1 MFRKLV
7 TIVLGVFILLLLG
20 VTPSSGQTYADVITV
35 RVMLDFGDGSAYWQ
49 VADLDDNRSAI
60 FATVQAAERLG
71 FNIEI
76 QWYSFG
82 VFVEDIGDRNPVWP
96 FWWHFLLWNSSQ
108 QDWQLSPLGASDVI
122 LTESDVIGWF
132 LASDDP
138 PSPGPMPLATPE
150 NPYPFV
156 AFRGDLAN
164 RGTTPSQPP
173 ASPSLR
179 WTFDFDGSEISAS
192 SVAADGHVY
201 QVTWNGTHAI
211 DLNTGGLLWKAEGVA
226 GLSTPALVRT
236 SPVLLPSGQ
245 VALVSDL
252 IVGSRDGR
260 LYRLRGNTGDTV
272 WSVLLQEGAQ
282 FTGISSSP
290 KVNKGRAV
298 VGTFN
303 ETGGKG
309 RLVSVHA
316 GNGTVAWSL
325 ETSSIHM
332 SSSAIYDGSIY
343 VGLMGIFNPSQL
355 TWEEPYGLLSV
366 YEDNGTER
374 WFLPTEGPVASSP
387 TIADGVVYF
396 TSRDGYLYGVTL
408 QGLMTF
414 REAIGPSTSSPVVKD
429 GRVYAAS
436 GVLGTSGKVAAFA
449 LSGQRLWE
457 FSPNGPVQS
466 SLTWASGLLLFATN
480 TEEGTLYALW
490 AENGTT
496 AWTYTPEPAQY
507 ILPTPVIV
515 DGTVLIASD
524 SGLLYALVEASLTR
538 PTAAIDSPAEGETLN
553 STSVMVTGIASDD
566 VEVQRVELSTDGMS
580 WSLATGTASWSGSLE
595 LAVGPNT
602 IYARVTDNAGNTN
615 ATSIFVTVRPPRQE
629 PGIEY
634 ASFVPAGVVVAI
646 ILVAAVLYLRRRR
659 RM

>member
-20 VTPSSGQTYADVITV
+20 VTPSSGQTYADTITV

-60 FATVQAAERLG
+60 FATEQAAERLG

-156 AFRGDLAN
+156 AFRGDLTN
-164 RGTTPSQPP
+164 SGTTPSHPP
-173 ASPSLR
+173 ASPSLK
-179 WTFDFDGSEISAS
+179 WSFDFDGSEISAS

-211 DLNTGGLLWKAEGVA
+211 DLNTGELLWKAEGVA

-303 ETGGKG
+303 ETGGMG
-309 RLVSVHA
+309 QLLSVNVSSGSV
-316 GNGTVAWSL
+316 VWSV
-325 ETSSIHM
+325 ETGSIHM
-332 SSSAIYDGSIY
+332 SSPAIHEGAVYIG
-343 VGLMGIFNPSQL
+343 VMGLFNSSTL
-355 TWEEPYGLLSV
+355 AWSEPFGVLSV
-366 YEDNGTER
+366 AEENGSER
-374 WFLPTEGPVASSP
+374 WFFATEGPVASSP
-387 TIADGVVYF
+387 VVADGIVYF
-396 TSRDGYLYGVTL
+396 TSMDGYLYAVTVDGSL
-408 QGLMTF
+408 AY
-414 REAIGPSTSSPVVKD
+414 RASIGPSTSSPAI
-429 GRVYAAS
+429 GSERIYAAS
-436 GVLGTSGKVAAFA
+436 GILGTGGRVAAFNT
-449 LSGQRLWE
+449 LGEMLWE
-457 FSPNGPVQS
+457 FELVGPVQS
-466 SLTWASGLLLFATN
+466 SLTLASGILLFATN
-480 TEEGTLYALW
+480 AEEGTLYAID
-490 AENGTT
+490 AEDGTLV
-496 AWTYTPEPAQY
+496 WTYRPEPIQY
-507 ILPTPVIV
+507 ILATPVVV
-515 DGTVLIASD
+515 DGLVLIASD
-524 SGLLYALVEASLTR
+524 NGFLYALEEAPETVSLA
-538 PTAAIDSPAEGETLN
+538 PYVPYMAGGVVAAIL
-553 STSVMVTGIASDD
+553 VMLG
-566 VEVQRVELSTDGMS
+566 
-580 WSLATGTASWSGSLE
+580 
-595 LAVGPNT
+595 
-602 IYARVTDNAGNTN
+602 
-615 ATSIFVTVRPPRQE
+615 
-629 PGIEY
+629 
-634 ASFVPAGVVVAI
+634 
-646 ILVAAVLYLRRRR
+646 VLYTRRRQR
-659 RM
+659 E